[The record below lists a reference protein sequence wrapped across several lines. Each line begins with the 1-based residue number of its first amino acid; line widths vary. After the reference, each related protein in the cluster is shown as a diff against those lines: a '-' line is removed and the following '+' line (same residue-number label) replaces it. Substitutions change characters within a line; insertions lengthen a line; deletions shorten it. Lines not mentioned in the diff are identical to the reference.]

1 MIARTDLFA
10 GISSRNQRLLA
21 FSAQWYEAQAGQRI
35 FSMYEKPDAAY
46 LCISGAG
53 VLTYDTQDGER
64 PVTTVEPGRL
74 IGDLAIITNE
84 PRQLNLTA
92 TQKSTFL
99 RIGATEYRAV
109 IENDPTILLSLLQT
123 VAGHLTNAAQL
134 LRQANI
140 AIPQDEGPPPPPLDR

>member
-10 GISSRNQRLLA
+10 GLSNRNQRLLA
-21 FSAQWYEAQAGQRI
+21 FSAQWYNAEKGQRI
-35 FSMYEKPDAAY
+35 FSMNEKPDAAY
-46 LCISGAG
+46 LCISGAA
-53 VLTYDTQDGER
+53 VMTYDTDEGER

-92 TQKSTFL
+92 TKESAFL
-99 RIGATEYRAV
+99 RIGATEFRAV
-109 IENDPTILLSLLQT
+109 VENDPTVLLNLLQT
-123 VAGHLTNAAQL
+123 VAGHLTGAAEL

-140 AIPQDEGPPPPPLDR
+140 AIPQDEGPPPPPLDE